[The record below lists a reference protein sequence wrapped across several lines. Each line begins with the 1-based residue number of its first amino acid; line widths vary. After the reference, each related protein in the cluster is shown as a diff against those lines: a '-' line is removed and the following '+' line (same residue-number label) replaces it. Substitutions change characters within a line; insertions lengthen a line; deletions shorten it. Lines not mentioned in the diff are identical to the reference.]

1 MSEDTKDE
9 LIKEEIKDDVY
20 ESKKRM
26 ASTLGAMAGMGL
38 FDSDYSMYS
47 PCYSSRR
54 TKSRMW
60 VEPKPIAPSEKKKKR
75 KAVEK
80 ARRKNR

>member
-47 PCYSSRR
+47 PCYL
-54 TKSRMW
+54 
-60 VEPKPIAPSEKKKKR
+60 V
-75 KAVEK
+75 
-80 ARRKNR
+80 